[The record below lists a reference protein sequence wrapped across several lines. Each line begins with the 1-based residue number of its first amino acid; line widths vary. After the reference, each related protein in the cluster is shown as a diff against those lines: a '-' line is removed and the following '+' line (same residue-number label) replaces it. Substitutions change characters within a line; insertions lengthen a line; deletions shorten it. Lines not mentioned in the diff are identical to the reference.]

1 MPRILPTRVGSTASF
16 GPTFTAALDGR
27 RVGDQMAAILDF
39 MQDGTWRTLGE
50 IEEATRYPQASV
62 SAQLRHLRKPA
73 FGSFQVGKRR
83 RDTGHGTWGLW
94 EYKVLPPAKPLI
106 QPSLFEE
113 TNGSQN

>member
-1 MPRILPTRVGSTASF
+1 MPAIRPTRVGSTATF
-16 GPTFTAALDGR
+16 GPAFLAALDGR
-27 RVGDQMAAILDF
+27 RIAKQLVEILHL
-39 MQDGTWRTLGE
+39 MEDGRWRTLGE
-50 IEEATRYPQASV
+50 IEAATGHPQASV
-62 SAQLRHLRKPA
+62 SANLRHLRKEA